1 MEETYDE
8 DSEDQREAKTTRTEQ
23 TIVLEKT
30 LVNMISQ

>member
-8 DSEDQREAKTTRTEQ
+8 DSEDQREAKTIGTEQ